1 MRNRTAKRKTVFSG
15 EGVQVVQRDC
25 GVSVLGDIK
34 PAGCGPELLLM
45 LLWAGGLDLMIF
57 RGPFQPQSSCNSVK
71 NIYIYLL
78 CAVHCILV
86 AVCMLWAPEFVPIF
100 FSWRLAQKVLHLER
114 EGLFVWNFQ
123 SKECAPFSKPIYL
136 GCVCCT
142 HQLALYRRYDVLVNT
157 RLSISALQ
165 NQSVH
170 VCCCMSGHMCWFFIL
185 GKKKKKKEDIP
196 VRIWPRASLGMSDF
210 FWNAISLSA

>member
-1 MRNRTAKRKTVFSG
+1 
-15 EGVQVVQRDC
+15 
-25 GVSVLGDIK
+25 
-34 PAGCGPELLLM
+34 
-45 LLWAGGLDLMIF
+45 MIF

-86 AVCMLWAPEFVPIF
+86 AVCMLWAPVLFLKIGTKGFAFGEGRTFCLEFSEQRMCTLF
-100 FSWRLAQKVLHLER
+100 KTHLF
-114 EGLFVWNFQ
+114 GI
-123 SKECAPFSKPIYL
+123 S
-136 GCVCCT
+136 VCCT

>member
-86 AVCMLWAPEFVPIF
+86 AVCMLWAPVLFLKIGTKGFAFGEERTFCLEFSEQRMCTLF
-100 FSWRLAQKVLHLER
+100 KTHLF
-114 EGLFVWNFQ
+114 GI
-123 SKECAPFSKPIYL
+123 S
-136 GCVCCT
+136 VCCT

-185 GKKKKKKEDIP
+185 GKKKKKKRGYPCENL
-196 VRIWPRASLGMSDF
+196 A
-210 FWNAISLSA
+210 